1 MADETSSDILVHAP
15 ADTIMGVII
24 DYEAYPEWA
33 SQIEEVEIRETDDQG
48 RGVKVWYRVDAKVLE
63 LEYVLG
69 YTYHDDHRLTWSLDQ
84 GEQLRQLDG
93 EYRLV
98 PEDDAVRVH
107 YRLAVDLTVPV
118 PGFLKKRAA
127 KKILESGLDELKR
140 RSESM
145 V

>member
-1 MADETSSDILVHAP
+1 
-15 ADTIMGVII
+15 
-24 DYEAYPEWA
+24 EWA